1 MPLDRYE
8 FNANRDFT
16 MFEFWSEG
24 PRGRIRKVVRY
35 ARLNERINGET
46 LYSLSFGDPLELGD
60 QNMYHVRS
68 NNRDRDKV
76 LATVAF
82 TALEF
87 ALRHPE
93 GKILIRGST
102 PARTRLYQMGIN
114 ANWAYVGELFRLEG
128 FRCGRYEEFMRG
140 RNYHYFLAKRK
151 S

>member
-1 MPLDRYE
+1 MPLERYE
-8 FNANRDFT
+8 FSANGDFT
-16 MFEFWSEG
+16 EFEFWSEG

-35 ARLNERINGET
+35 ARLNERIDGET
-46 LYSLSFGDPLELGD
+46 LHSLSFGDPLELGD
-60 QNMYHVRS
+60 QNMYHARS
-68 NNRDRDKV
+68 NNGDRDKI

-102 PARTRLYQMGIN
+102 PARTRLYQMGMN
-114 ANWAYVGELFRLEG
+114 ANWGYIGELFRLEG
-128 FRCGRYEEFMRG
+128 FRCGQYEEFRRG
-140 RNYHYFLAKRK
+140 RNYQYFLAQRK